1 MGKRIALIGLDGSG
15 KSANIDKMKQD
26 PDYSRYKFVWVR
38 WKPTLLKPAYI
49 LMEKRVSGK
58 NKSVDIWI
66 QVDGKSG
73 EKQAELN
80 ADYNAKSGLKEKIF
94 GKPIIRRIWMF
105 LALIDYF
112 FQFYIK
118 IMPFILT
125 GKDIIFDRFYLD
137 LFVDQGINFGYS
149 PEKIRQE
156 IGKHKFL
163 FPKIDY
169 FVYIRV
175 SPETCYMR
183 KNDIPNMDYLNRRYA
198 VYECLSEEDNW
209 IIVNGETTFSEV
221 NSRIKGIIL
230 RLTEHC
236 Y

>member
-1 MGKRIALIGLDGSG
+1 MRKRAV
-15 KSANIDKMKQD
+15 KM
-26 PDYSRYKFVWVR
+26 SC
-38 WKPTLLKPAYI
+38 
-49 LMEKRVSGK
+49 
-58 NKSVDIWI
+58 
-66 QVDGKSG
+66 
-73 EKQAELN
+73 
-80 ADYNAKSGLKEKIF
+80 
-94 GKPIIRRIWMF
+94 
-105 LALIDYF
+105 
-112 FQFYIK
+112 FYIPA
-118 IMPFILT
+118 ICLILFFVVRPFCETVYVSLC
-125 GKDIIFDRFYLD
+125 KW
-137 LFVDQGINFGYS
+137 NGYS